1 MKENDSDYDN
11 YNGSSVASSF
21 QITNKDKF
29 NIYSEC
35 LTTLFE
41 KMKKVL
47 SKSNPYYDKLFSFLK
62 DYKSQLEQDRVD
74 FCNLNADKYYQ
85 YIKMSLE
92 GDKNKIAEVF
102 LEQLQILIREKLLTG
117 GSDDV
122 DINFQT
128 ATAKTNNQSEKFK
141 MKPKVINS
149 IIATISKFVG
159 LNDKIICL
167 NSINLLQLIALTSKN
182 GIHDISLGQILTFY
196 FWVYSSS
203 TTSILV
209 DSSKKS
215 LTEIIKNHFRMMEET
230 THNLIKENQS

>member
-128 ATAKTNNQSEKFK
+128 ATAKTNNQRKYL
-141 MKPKVINS
+141 KVK
-149 IIATISKFVG
+149 TV
-159 LNDKIICL
+159 
-167 NSINLLQLIALTSKN
+167 
-182 GIHDISLGQILTFY
+182 
-196 FWVYSSS
+196 
-203 TTSILV
+203 
-209 DSSKKS
+209 
-215 LTEIIKNHFRMMEET
+215 E
-230 THNLIKENQS
+230 